1 MNLICLTYN
10 TELHCETVP
19 AVCCLPKDLLVP
31 GNSGSVSST
40 CSNIKTKNPMSQH
53 NLGKTQNLTFP
64 IHFLLNVYWFG
75 FRQTHE
81 HKNSWTMPGLNFQTQ
96 PSTHPLVSSTLLMV
110 ATKVYNRTEDFPLPI
125 VIIPVINN
133 CSVTHITDM
142 NGGGQQASYPAS
154 NTKL

>member
-1 MNLICLTYN
+1 
-10 TELHCETVP
+10 
-19 AVCCLPKDLLVP
+19 
-31 GNSGSVSST
+31 
-40 CSNIKTKNPMSQH
+40 
-53 NLGKTQNLTFP
+53 
-64 IHFLLNVYWFG
+64 
-75 FRQTHE
+75 
-81 HKNSWTMPGLNFQTQ
+81 MPGLNFQTQ
-96 PSTHPLVSSTLLMV
+96 PSTHPFVSSFLLMV